1 MDKPKRLRLGDLL
14 IAKGIIG
21 PDQLQSVLAEQK
33 KTGKKVGQIVVDQ
46 GFVKE
51 HILLKTLSEAYH
63 IPFIDLQRF
72 TPTSS
77 LIDLLPESH
86 ARRYKA
92 IVLSEEENG
101 LRVGMVDP
109 LDLMAVDE
117 LQRILKRPL
126 LPAFVGENE
135 LVKVFD
141 KLYDDDDDIDALAG
155 ELEGVLGSSN
165 FELDNPTEADASDAP
180 VVRLFQSIIK
190 DAIHVKASDIHIEPE
205 EKVLRVRYRVDGELQ
220 ERVMKETRIAA
231 ALVLRIKIMS
241 GLDISEKRIPQ
252 DGRFN
257 IKVMNKRI
265 DVRVSTMP
273 IQFGE
278 AVVMRLL
285 DQSEGVLNIDGL
297 GMPDAV
303 AKRFRN
309 LITRPYGILLVTGPT
324 GSGKSTTLYAA
335 LRELNAPEKK
345 IITVED
351 PVEYQLSRVNQV
363 QVNPKIGLDFAK
375 VLRTV
380 LRQDPDVVMVGE
392 MRDQE
397 TAEIGLRAALTGHFV
412 LSTLHTNDAVSSAT
426 RLLDMGLDNFLVAS
440 ALRGIIAQRLVRR
453 ICKECKTTYEPTNQ
467 EKAWLKAITSIEIEG
482 KTFYTGKGCE
492 YCNQTGHSGRIGVFE
507 FLEID
512 DDMVNALAS
521 NETAKFMDI
530 ARNSKSNFFSSS
542 DCAITYALEGITSLK
557 EVFKITA
564 SLSEGEGH

>member
-1 MDKPKRLRLGDLL
+1 MEKPKRLRLGDLL

-21 PDQLQSVLAEQK
+21 PDQLQTVLSEQK
-33 KTGKKVGQIVVDQ
+33 KTGKKIGQLVVEQ
-46 GFVKE
+46 GLVQE
-51 HILLKTLSEAYH
+51 NTLLKTLSEAYH

-72 TPTSS
+72 TPMSA

-92 IVLSEEENG
+92 IVLSKEENG

-126 LPAFVGENE
+126 LPAFIGENE

-141 KLYDDDDDIDALAG
+141 RLYEDDDDIDALAG
-155 ELEGVLGSSN
+155 ELEGSLGSAS

-190 DAIHVKASDIHIEPE
+190 DAVHVKASDIHIEPE
-205 EKVLRVRYRVDGELQ
+205 EKLLRVRYRVDGELQ
-220 ERVMKETRIAA
+220 ERIMKETRIAA

-297 GMPDAV
+297 GMPEGV

-335 LRELNAPEKK
+335 LRELNTPEKK

-351 PVEYQLSRVNQV
+351 PVEYQLPRVNQV
-363 QVNPKIGLDFAK
+363 QVNPKIGLNFSK

-380 LRQDPDVVMVGE
+380 LRQDPDIVMIGE

-426 RLLDMGLDNFLVAS
+426 RLLDMGLDTFLVAS
-440 ALRGIIAQRLVRR
+440 ALRGIVAQRLVRR
-453 ICKECKTTYEPTNQ
+453 ICKECKTTYEPTTQ
-467 EKAWLKAITSIEIEG
+467 EKAWLQAITSIDVEAQ
-482 KTFYTGKGCE
+482 TFYTGKGCD
-492 YCNQTGHSGRIGVFE
+492 YCNHTGHSGRIGVFE
-507 FLEID
+507 FLELD
-512 DDMVNALAS
+512 DEMVSALS
-521 NETAKFMDI
+521 SGDTSKFMEV
-530 ARNSKSNFFSSS
+530 AKKSSNFFSSS
-542 DCAITYALEGITSLK
+542 ECAIAYAVEGITSLT

-564 SLSEGEGH
+564 SLNESH